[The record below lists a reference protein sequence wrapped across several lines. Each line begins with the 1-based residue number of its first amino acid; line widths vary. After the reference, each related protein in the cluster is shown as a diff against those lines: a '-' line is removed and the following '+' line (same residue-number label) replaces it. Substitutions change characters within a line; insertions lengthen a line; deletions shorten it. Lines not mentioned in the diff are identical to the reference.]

1 MGLTTD
7 RLPPLSDAATEEG
20 WPINMARSG
29 GRVNNKEKRVAF
41 AELQGDQLYEADK
54 RVDGQFAVGDFGLGL
69 GSQAVLRG
77 LDVVHQVGLQ
87 LQRRRSPGALAQ
99 EVIQILENT
108 LGYDNTVILLIDR
121 SARQLK
127 PFALS
132 ETAFGK
138 DFSRAYEEYVETH
151 DMRMGVGAA
160 GWVAHHGRPL
170 LYGDVHREA
179 RFESVRNEIRSVLF
193 VPIRVEGVVIG
204 TIGVESKLV
213 DAFTPLD
220 QQLLETVAG
229 QIAIAIQNA
238 HLFSRVRLGEME
250 SMTTQN
256 TRQLE
261 AVEKTTAESL
271 EPGEKE
277 TAVAETAVLTPV
289 LDTGVDG
296 DLHGAVAEL
305 RAQIEELDAFNHT
318 VAHDLKN
325 PLSIL
330 LGFAEVLA
338 HDYVPSD
345 DEILDQAIRVII
357 ENGRRMEIIIN
368 ELLLLAEVRTVEQ
381 IPLEALDMAFVIS
394 ETCNRLDNL
403 VKEHQAEVQLP
414 ESWPR
419 AMGHQPWVE
428 EIWVNYLSNAI
439 KYGGPSPTVTLG
451 GEIHDETMARFWIR
465 DYGEGIVPVD
475 QQRLF
480 IPFTKLQQANTQG
493 HGLGLSIVQRI
504 AKKLGGDVG
513 VESKPGEGSL
523 FWFTL
528 PLATWLRDKDRIIR

>member
-1 MGLTTD
+1 VTFT
-7 RLPPLSDAATEEG
+7 
-20 WPINMARSG
+20 
-29 GRVNNKEKRVAF
+29 
-41 AELQGDQLYEADK
+41 ELQGNQLLETDK
-54 RVDGQFAVGDFGLGL
+54 RVDGQYAVGDFGLGL

-108 LGYDNTVILLIDR
+108 LGYDNTAILLVDR

-132 ETAFGK
+132 EKAFGR
-138 DFSRAYEEYVETH
+138 DFSRAYEEYVESH
-151 DMRMGVGAA
+151 EMRLGVGAA

-179 RFESVRNEIRSVLF
+179 RFESNRKEIRSVLF

-204 TIGVESKLV
+204 TIGVESRLV

-250 SMTTQN
+250 SMTTKN

-261 AVEKTTAESL
+261 AAEMTAAESL
-271 EPGEKE
+271 ERGEQA
-277 TAVAETAVLTPV
+277 AVVAQTAVLTPV
-289 LDTGVDG
+289 LDTGADG
-296 DLHGAVAEL
+296 DLNDVVTEL
-305 RAQIEELDAFNHT
+305 RAQIEELNAFNHT

-345 DEILDQAIRVII
+345 DEILDQAIRVIV

-381 IPLEALDMAFVIS
+381 IPLEALDMHSVVS
-394 ETCNRLDNL
+394 ETCNRLDNFI
-403 VKEHQAEVQLP
+403 KEYQAEVQLP

-419 AMGHQPWVE
+419 VMGHQPWVE

-439 KYGGPSPTVTLG
+439 KFGGPSPSVILG
-451 GEIHDETMARFWIR
+451 GEIQDKTMARFWIR
-465 DYGEGIVPVD
+465 DYGEGIAPAD
-475 QQRLF
+475 LQRLF

-504 AKKLGGDVG
+504 TKKLGGDVG
-513 VESKPGEGSL
+513 VESEPGKGSL

-528 PLATWLRDKDRIIR
+528 PLAT